1 MLQWRVFTLR
11 SLMLSSQGQVKAGN
25 AQQCSM
31 LQHVCNVFWC
41 FPFECRKC
49 RKWQSTATE
58 KCLQCF
64 ARAEV
69 GCPPSK
75 LVLCSY
81 EKLRQLMAADGS
93 CVSSDYSDCSYQM
106 RSEFSAPFS
115 AKQLALLPA
124 RAGLPLRSTWDM
136 EGLVSRVS
144 RQLYDALLIFI
155 HLYYVPLFF
164 LV

>member
-1 MLQWRVFTLR
+1 
-11 SLMLSSQGQVKAGN
+11 
-25 AQQCSM
+25 
-31 LQHVCNVFWC
+31 
-41 FPFECRKC
+41 
-49 RKWQSTATE
+49 
-58 KCLQCF
+58 
-64 ARAEV
+64 
-69 GCPPSK
+69 
-75 LVLCSY
+75 
-81 EKLRQLMAADGS
+81 MAADGS

-106 RSEFSAPFS
+106 RSAPFS

-124 RAGLPLRSTWDM
+124 RAGLLVRSTWDM